1 MDAPDGRPTLDEE
14 RILAALEKV
23 DDELARFGSLMPV
36 LEAHDVVGDDA
47 MRFAVVRSLRTAQTS
62 AADDSGPSGGDG
74 DLPAAVREA
83 VPLLASQWILGC
95 AVASAAHPPRSPVDT
110 PALVRAAH
118 VVDGSTTGSAPDEV
132 TTAVTPVVDVTV
144 VRNVASDRAAVV
156 VAAQRATGA
165 DVDAASAVG
174 FAAAFVDGFMIG
186 LAAAADAG
194 TAP

>member
-1 MDAPDGRPTLDEE
+1 MDTPDGVPQLDED
-14 RILAALEKV
+14 RILAALEEV
-23 DDELARFGSLMPV
+23 DDELAQFGSLLPV

-62 AADDSGPSGGDG
+62 AADDGGPSGGDG
-74 DLPAAVREA
+74 DLPPAVREA

-95 AVASAAHPPRSPVDT
+95 AVASAARPPLSPVDT

-118 VVDGSTTGSAPDEV
+118 LVDGSTTGSAAEDA
-132 TTAVTPVVDVTV
+132 TTAAPRVDVAV

-156 VAAQRATGA
+156 VAAQRATGV
-165 DVDAASAVG
+165 DVDPTSAVG

-186 LAAAADAG
+186 LAAAAEAG
-194 TAP
+194 TAL